1 MPSTD
6 LKSFFLIP
14 ENFSETQEV
23 LAAQLEKLKIDSK
36 DIFRTQ
42 LLLEEI
48 FWRMVNLGKVTQIRV
63 TIKKSFFGKVQLQLM
78 SQSASYNP
86 LIEVFDFDEENE
98 EYYRTLI
105 LKANRQKMNWIYQRN
120 QNIITINV
128 QSETNQQLKW
138 TLAGMVG
145 GLICGFF
152 MKEILSPETVKLF
165 SDSLITPINTMFL
178 NALGLVIA
186 PVIFFSVLGGV
197 TGMGAGAS
205 VGRVGSK
212 LIGLYAL
219 TSVIAAIL
227 GLIDAKIFFGG
238 DVPQVGT
245 ISAVQNSDAYE
256 FSMTKFIVDIIPS
269 NMVSP
274 VADGNLLQVIFM
286 AVFFGLALNALG
298 DKVQLLQD
306 LVTNGN
312 DLFMKLV
319 GMIIFFV
326 PLIAFFA
333 MVGLASGTNFDSLLM
348 MGKLVVGLLICCCV
362 MMFVYAILIRL
373 VGKIS
378 PLPFLKKI
386 PSLWP
391 IPFATSSSA
400 VTMPFTMNFCTKKL
414 GVSEKISSFSIPI
427 GTTVN
432 MNGGCFYMPIAVI
445 MFLKMYGVE
454 IDLNAIIIILTM
466 TLSLSVAGP
475 AVPNASVIGI
485 LTVTSTFGVP
495 TDIAGLLFC
504 IATVCDRIVTCFNV
518 TGDVASA
525 VMLSRLENSTDEKIY
540 FAD

>member
-1 MPSTD
+1 MQTFS
-6 LKSFFLIP
+6 LNA
-14 ENFSETQEV
+14 ENFSDMQANLEP
-23 LAAQLEKLKIDSK
+23 QLEQLKIDRK
-36 DIFRTQ
+36 DILRAE
-42 LLLEEI
+42 LLVEEI
-48 FWRMVNLGKVTQIRV
+48 FWRMVNLGKVEQV
-63 TIKKSFFGKVQLQLM
+63 KVQVVKKFLGGVQVQM
-78 SQSASYNP
+78 TAEGSPYNP
-86 LIEVFDFDEENE
+86 LVEVFDLDEEDE

-105 LKANRQKMNWIYQRN
+105 LKANRQKMSWFHKQN
-120 QNIITINV
+120 QNVITIGV
-128 QSETNQQLKW
+128 QSETNLQLKL
-138 TLAGMVG
+138 TLAGMIF

-152 MKEILSPETVKLF
+152 MKEIFSPETVKLF
-165 SDSLITPINTMFL
+165 SDDLITPLTKMFL

-197 TGMGAGAS
+197 TGMGAGTG

-219 TSVIAAIL
+219 TSVIAAL
-227 GLIDAKIFFGG
+227 VGLIDAKIFFGG

-245 ISAVQNSDAYE
+245 ISAAQNSDTYE

-298 DKVQLLQD
+298 NKVRLLQD

-312 DLFMKLV
+312 DFFMKLV
-319 GMIIFFV
+319 GMIVFFV

-333 MVGLASGTNFDSLLM
+333 MMELASGTNFDTFLM

-362 MMFVYAILIRL
+362 MMVVYAIMIRL
-373 VGKIS
+373 IGKIS
-378 PLPFLKKI
+378 PMPFLKKI
-386 PSLWP
+386 SSLWP
-391 IPFATSSSA
+391 IAFATSSSA
-400 VTMPFTMNFCTKKL
+400 VTMPFTMNFCTQKM
-414 GVSEKISSFSIPI
+414 GIAEKISSFSIPI
-427 GTTVN
+427 GTTIN

-445 MFLKMYGVE
+445 MFLKMYGVQ
-454 IDLNAIIIILTM
+454 IDFNAIVIILTM

-495 TDIAGLLFC
+495 NNIAGLLFC
-504 IATVCDRIVTCFNV
+504 IAAICDRIVTCFNV

-525 VMLSRLENSTDEKIY
+525 VMLSRLENLTDEKVY
-540 FAD
+540 FKD

>member
-1 MPSTD
+1 MSET
-6 LKSFFLIP
+6 FFMRA
-14 ENFSETQEV
+14 ENFSGMQDE
-23 LAAQLEKLKIDSK
+23 LARQLNQIKVKRKDILSAQLLV
-36 DIFRTQ
+36 
-42 LLLEEI
+42 EEI
-48 FWRMVNLGKVTQIRV
+48 FWRMVNTGHATQFKLRVAKNLLGKIQVH
-63 TIKKSFFGKVQLQLM
+63 M
-78 SQSASYNP
+78 SAEGAPYNP
-86 LIEVFDFDEENE
+86 LLDVFDFDEDDE
-98 EYYRTLI
+98 EYYRALI
-105 LKANRQKMNWIYQRN
+105 LKANRQKMSWSHDKN
-120 QNIITINV
+120 QNVITINV
-128 QSETNQQLKW
+128 QSETNLQLKL
-138 TLAGMVG
+138 TLGGMVG
-145 GLICGFF
+145 GLLCGFF
-152 MKEILSPETVKLF
+152 MKEFLSPETVKLI
-165 SDSLITPINTMFL
+165 SDGLIAPLNTMFL

-186 PVIFFSVLGGV
+186 PVIFFSVLCGV
-197 TGMGAGAS
+197 NGMGAGAG

-219 TSVIAAIL
+219 TSVIAAII
-227 GLIDAKIFFGG
+227 GLFDAQIFFGG

-245 ISAVQNSDAYE
+245 ISAAQNSDAYE
-256 FSMTKFIVDIIPS
+256 FSMTKFIVDIIPP

-274 VADGNLLQVIFM
+274 VADRNLLQVIFV

-298 DKVQLLQD
+298 NKVKLLQD
-306 LVTNGN
+306 FANACN
-312 DLFMKLV
+312 ELFMKLV
-319 GMIIFFV
+319 GMIVFFV

-333 MVGLASGTNFDSLLM
+333 MMELASDTDFAMIFM
-348 MGKLVVGLLICCCV
+348 MGKLVVALIVVCV
-362 MMFVYAILIRL
+362 AMLVVYAILIRL

-378 PLPFLKKI
+378 PWPFLKKI

-414 GVSEKISSFSIPI
+414 GVAEKISSFSIPI

-432 MNGGCFYMPIAVI
+432 MNGGCFYMPIVVI

-454 IDLNAIIIILTM
+454 IDLNAIMIILTM

-495 TDIAGLLFC
+495 NDIAGLLFC

-525 VMLSRLENSTDEKIY
+525 VVLSRLENSTDEKIY
-540 FAD
+540 FAS